1 MVQAFQ
7 SKCKTCDK
15 NMTDMSK
22 SRACPQP
29 DIIQKYLRE
38 NTEFSGEICNDD
50 RVCYACYK
58 SISIKHL
65 NSTVNS
71 TDADLHL
78 LIAQIQEDTP
88 IVSDVHT
95 FDQAIQYTSNTLA
108 VEVGEAL
115 LTQRVLLLPTIYE
128 TFCDNVME
136 ITNSTQT
143 PGTLADTD
151 PN

>member
-1 MVQAFQ
+1 MLVPAI
-7 SKCKTCDK
+7 
-15 NMTDMSK
+15 N
-22 SRACPQP
+22 P
-29 DIIQKYLRE
+29 
-38 NTEFSGEICNDD
+38 
-50 RVCYACYK
+50 
-58 SISIKHL
+58 ISIKHL

-71 TDADLHL
+71 TDADLRL
-78 LIAQIQEDTP
+78 LIARIQEDTP

>member
-1 MVQAFQ
+1 M
-7 SKCKTCDK
+7 
-15 NMTDMSK
+15 
-22 SRACPQP
+22 
-29 DIIQKYLRE
+29 
-38 NTEFSGEICNDD
+38 
-50 RVCYACYK
+50 
-58 SISIKHL
+58 
-65 NSTVNS
+65 
-71 TDADLHL
+71 
-78 LIAQIQEDTP
+78 
-88 IVSDVHT
+88 SDVHT